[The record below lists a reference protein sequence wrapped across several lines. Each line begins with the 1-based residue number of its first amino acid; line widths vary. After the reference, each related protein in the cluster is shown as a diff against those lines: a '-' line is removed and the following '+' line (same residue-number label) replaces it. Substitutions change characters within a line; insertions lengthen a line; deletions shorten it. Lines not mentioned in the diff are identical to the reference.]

1 MFSPLIS
8 QLFWPG
14 PVLVQL
20 EFVLISLF
28 ILISVFI
35 LISGCGMTVCFIRYI
50 GGRAVDQFINFIKI
64 YFQFCHSKASKAIR
78 KPSYHRHARIWF
90 GAPRLQR
97 LWHFWV
103 EEMSLNQ
110 LEQAIPPSPR
120 NQNSGH
126 LLATTAKRLSYF
138 WLNKTI
144 NMVTSG
150 QVFLDSKSF
159 FLPRIFISNLNFEL
173 RNKVGLGGNPPLLFG
188 RKPCM

>member
-14 PVLVQL
+14 PVSVQL

-78 KPSYHRHARIWF
+78 KQSYHRHGRIWF

-97 LWHFWV
+97 LWHPFLSWGNESQPTRTSNSSFSSSPKLRTFVGDNSKVFIILLIKQNNKHGHVRSGFPGFKKFFSPQDFYLQPQFW
-103 EEMSLNQ
+103 
-110 LEQAIPPSPR
+110 
-120 NQNSGH
+120 
-126 LLATTAKRLSYF
+126 TK
-138 WLNKTI
+138 K
-144 NMVTSG
+144 
-150 QVFLDSKSF
+150 
-159 FLPRIFISNLNFEL
+159 
-173 RNKVGLGGNPPLLFG
+173 
-188 RKPCM
+188 